1 MNCHP
6 FATSVRRAGAIVIL
20 IAGALLAHVPASA
33 NDALKL
39 VQAVYDRPAGRD
51 MTTAGR
57 MELVDQGG
65 SRRTR
70 EIVTYRQDR
79 GKGEFANLIRFL
91 APKDISGT
99 GLLSHDK
106 ADGSNEQWLYLPG
119 LDRVRRV
126 AGDRK
131 GGRFVGSDIYFE
143 DLQARK
149 PGSDQHRLLGR
160 ENIAGTACD
169 IVESIPIDPS
179 SSVYRKRVVWID
191 AQTAMA
197 LRVDYFEKDDTTPTK
212 RWTAASRKAVQG
224 IMTVMDSKTVDLGS
238 GHETRLA
245 FEAVQYN
252 RRLPNKLFTAQILA
266 DENIESDYRP

>member
-1 MNCHP
+1 LVAAFFVSLAMLCGP
-6 FATSVRRAGAIVIL
+6 GA
-20 IAGALLAHVPASA
+20 HA
-33 NDALKL
+33 NEAAQRLM
-39 VQAVYDRPAGRD
+39 QAVYDRPNGRD

-57 MELVDQGG
+57 MELTDQGG

-70 EIVTYRQDR
+70 EIVTYRQER

-99 GLLSHDK
+99 GLLSLDK

-149 PGSDQHRLLGR
+149 PSSDQHRAIGK
-160 ENIAGTACD
+160 ETIAGAACEV
-169 IVESIPIDPS
+169 IESVPVEPGN
-179 SSVYRKRVVWID
+179 SVYRKRVAWVD
-191 AQTAMA
+191 PQHAQVM
-197 LRVDYFEKDDTTPTK
+197 RVDYYEKDDLTPTK
-212 RWTAASRKAVQG
+212 RWTLTSRKSVQG

-238 GHETRLA
+238 GHETRLI
-245 FEAVQYN
+245 FEVVQYN
-252 RRLPNKLFTAQILA
+252 RRLPNKLFTAQVLA
-266 DENIESDYRP
+266 DENLESDYRP